1 MEATPAKRIVTVYP
15 ITGKQLFF
23 RVPHAWCEECNLSI
37 RVVEQVAAEL
47 DHVEVRIRPWFN
59 NLVAALRRGGW
70 HAPVV
75 TIDGEIFSQGIVPDE
90 DELRTALIGG
100 TGIAEATPTATASS
114 GEATADETAPARD

>member
-1 MEATPAKRIVTVYP
+1 MESGHARRVITVYP

-23 RVPHAWCEECNLSI
+23 RVPHSWCEECNLSI
-37 RVVEQVAAEL
+37 RVVERVAADL

-70 HAPVV
+70 HTPVV

-90 DELRTALIGG
+90 YELRSALAAGSDDDA
-100 TGIAEATPTATASS
+100 AEAPAASTEETAT
-114 GEATADETAPARD
+114 TTD